1 MTLYAP
7 AHMTVV
13 KKEEK
18 ETKLRDFLA
27 HALKDLDV
35 TSGTPVLRV
44 LARCGGSPVVRA
56 VAAVQAELVAA
67 GVEARVMLAIVDG
80 GSVVAAGSTCSVRQ
94 LGDVRCL
101 DAHELLVVGM
111 AASWIG
117 DSMRRDP
124 SVRDSFE
131 LHAQSS
137 VAAARQVAM
146 SFDKLWARAAGV
158 KPLAAETVADMTA
171 ELAALPVEAVSVP
184 QVLTRH

>member
-1 MTLYAP
+1 MTLNAP

-18 ETKLRDFLA
+18 ETKLREFLA
-27 HALKDLDV
+27 QALKNVGSDA
-35 TSGTPVLRV
+35 GMPVLRV
-44 LARCGGSPVVRA
+44 MARCSGSPVVRA
-56 VAAVQAELVAA
+56 VAAVQGELAAA
-67 GVEARVMLAIVDG
+67 GVEALVMLALVEG
-80 GSVVAAGSTCSVRQ
+80 GSIAAAGSTCSVRH

-101 DAHELLVVGM
+101 DAHELLVIGT

-131 LHAQSS
+131 LHALGDE
-137 VAAARQVAM
+137 VHARQVVM
-146 SFDKLWARAAGV
+146 SFDRLWARAAALNSPV
-158 KPLAAETVADMTA
+158 AETVMEMTA
-171 ELAALPVEAVSVP
+171 ELAGLSVDAASAP